1 MFDNNDYINSLFGDL
16 SSSTTTTEQT
26 EQKTTYNPQSDYL
39 SSLKSETQT
48 YNPYEK
54 DDYSATQ
61 NFTEQQSYN
70 PTTTSSFNEIK
81 ETRKTSYGE
90 PPLIQISEKPV
101 NLVKSKSKIRLETR
115 MKTVLAVFCVIVA
128 SLLFVT
134 VFNFISASKIEA
146 GFEDKQSQINML
158 NASISDLNVKYNYY
172 TSEDYLGDL
181 ETWANEHD
189 YKYIQDCTVTIQLD
203 EMYEEST
210 IEEIPSN
217 WFNDVCEFFS
227 RLFA

>member
-1 MFDNNDYINSLFGDL
+1 MIDNNDYINSLFGDL

-39 SSLKSETQT
+39 SSLQSETQT

-70 PTTTSSFNEIK
+70 STTSNTLNEVK
-81 ETRKTSYGE
+81 ETQRTNFSQA
-90 PPLIQISEKPV
+90 PLIQKSEQAV
-101 NLVKSKSKIRLETR
+101 NLVKSQSKIRFETR

-128 SLLFVT
+128 SLLFVSI
-134 VFNFISASKIEA
+134 FNFVKAGKIEA
-146 GFEDKQSQINML
+146 SFDEKQSQINML
-158 NASISDLNVKYNYY
+158 NASISALNNEYIRV
-172 TSEDYLGDL
+172 TSDDYL
-181 ETWANEHD
+181 EIWAEQNGYTENIEDH
-189 YKYIQDCTVTIQLD
+189 TVTIELT
-203 EMYEEST
+203 EMYNEPTVEK
-210 IEEIPSN
+210 IPSN

-227 RLFA
+227 KLFA

>member
-26 EQKTTYNPQSDYL
+26 EQKTTYNPESDYL
-39 SSLKSETQT
+39 SSLQSETQT

-70 PTTTSSFNEIK
+70 STTSSTLNEVK
-81 ETRKTSYGE
+81 ETQRTNFSQA
-90 PPLIQISEKPV
+90 PLIQKSEQAV
-101 NLVKSKSKIRLETR
+101 NLVKSQSKIRFETR

-128 SLLFVT
+128 SLLFVSI
-134 VFNFISASKIEA
+134 FNFVKVGKIEA
-146 GFEDKQSQINML
+146 SFDEKQSQINML
-158 NASISDLNVKYNYY
+158 NASISALNNEYIRV
-172 TSEDYLGDL
+172 TSDDYL
-181 ETWANEHD
+181 EIWAEQNGYTENIEDH
-189 YKYIQDCTVTIQLD
+189 TITIELT
-203 EMYEEST
+203 EMYNEPTVEK
-210 IEEIPSN
+210 IPSN

-227 RLFA
+227 KLFA